1 MKKII
6 NNILAG
12 RGNLSNGLIALAIVG
27 FIALGCACP
36 KNDDRASNTGSDNP
50 FNSSSTDRDSDS
62 DSDSGLPG
70 DELLNALVKETTADF
85 AYSISEGDFSKMY
98 EKTSQDFKQT
108 YTKDQMQSFF
118 QDFITKKRQV
128 MPILSKATSSDP
140 DFTSEPR
147 LRSEQGLDIM
157 VVEGKYNTKP
167 LPVTFNY
174 EYVKRNGNWRLLV
187 LKVYIR

>member
-6 NNILAG
+6 HNILAG

-50 FNSSSTDRDSDS
+50 FNTSTDSDS
-62 DSDSGLPG
+62 DSDNDTDSGLPG

-85 AYSISEGDFSKMY
+85 AYSISEGVFSKMY

-118 QDFITKKRQV
+118 QDFITN
-128 MPILSKATSSDP
+128 LAD
-140 DFTSEPR
+140 
-147 LRSEQGLDIM
+147 
-157 VVEGKYNTKP
+157 
-167 LPVTFNY
+167 
-174 EYVKRNGNWRLLV
+174 
-187 LKVYIR
+187 